1 MKKKIFTLVFF
12 SLAVAVLTF
21 LIYRQTG
28 TFAFIPSDDM
38 IYVCG
43 EPHVT
48 NGVTVAGLKWAFT
61 TQNQTCNWHPLTF
74 ISLMVDVSVFGVTP
88 GPTHLHNVILH
99 LVNSVLL
106 FIFLL
111 MLLSNASFSP
121 SQNTS
126 QEQLRRED
134 IILLAAFMG
143 TLFWSLHPHRA
154 ESVAWISSRK
164 DVLCGFWY
172 LLGHIIYLK
181 ALVSQDR
188 EGCFVPISW
197 KTFVFVLVAFI
208 FAFMAKPTAIVYAG
222 TLLLMEYGIRRRWGS
237 PRVGVLIV
245 FTLACAVITVSAQQA
260 AISNKVDVISR
271 MLNAIACIGEYLRD
285 AVFPLNLCL
294 GYPYKVPVESSRLIL
309 GVAVCV
315 FLIYKV
321 TSFLKKLRES
331 VVFKRDTWLS
341 LNSEAPL
348 LTLCNMGIFW
358 FLMALVP
365 VIGVLQVGSAARA
378 DRYTYLP
385 AIGLSIILVW
395 AIQVLGSKT
404 KGMYVLTA
412 IVGAISLLFLFILG
426 YEQVSYWKNNTS
438 IFFHSIHVSRGN
450 LFAYKNLAVGYV
462 YEKEYWDALKSS
474 VELTFHGSSEACLPT
489 VQPVLFAVIN
499 AQEQQVQE
507 QQDILNVKIDLKDP
521 WAFEKN
527 YLLAYIAS
535 CRGLNSSAEAF
546 LKTALQIQPDNI
558 IALKL
563 ESQLLF
569 VQGQAELAEEK
580 LLIMKNRYPKAP
592 YIDDWLKFV
601 REKKSTGQS
610 F

>member
-28 TFAFIPSDDM
+28 TFSFIPSDDM

-43 EPHVT
+43 EPNVT

-74 ISLMVDVSVFGVTP
+74 ISFMADVSVFGLTP
-88 GPTHLHNVILH
+88 GPMHLHNMIIH

-111 MLLSNASFSP
+111 MLLSNAPFSQ
-121 SQNTS
+121 SQPTNQKQTK
-126 QEQLRRED
+126 REGSV
-134 IILLAAFMG
+134 LLAAFLG
-143 TLFWSLHPHRA
+143 TLFWSLHPLRA

-181 ALVSQDR
+181 ALVRSDR
-188 EGCFVPISW
+188 DRCFVPISW
-197 KTFVFVLVAFI
+197 KTFVVVLGAFI
-208 FAFMAKPTAIVYAG
+208 FAFMAKPTAIVYPG
-222 TLLLMEYGIRRRWGS
+222 TLLLMEYGVRRRWVG
-237 PRVGVLIV
+237 PRVWVLIV
-245 FTLACAVITVSAQQA
+245 FTLACAVITVTAQQA
-260 AISNKVDVISR
+260 AISSKVDVISR
-271 MLNAIACIGEYLRD
+271 FLNAIACIGEYLRD
-285 AVFPLNLCL
+285 AVYPLKLCL
-294 GYPYKVPVESSRLIL
+294 GYPYKVPIESSRLFL

-315 FLIYKV
+315 LLIYKGAA
-321 TSFLKKLRES
+321 FLKRLRES
-331 VVFKRDTWLS
+331 LVFKRDTWIS

-358 FLMALVP
+358 FVMALLP

-385 AIGLSIILVW
+385 SIGLSIILVW
-395 AIQVLGSKT
+395 AIQVISSKT
-404 KGMYVLTA
+404 KVLYVLTV
-412 IVGAISLLFLFILG
+412 IVGAISVLFLSIRG
-426 YEQVSYWKNNTS
+426 YEQVSYWKDNTS

-462 YEKEYWDALKSS
+462 YEKKYGDALKSS

-507 QQDILNVKIDLKDP
+507 QQDMLNVRIDLKDP
-521 WAFEKN
+521 LAFEKN

-535 CRGLNSSAEAF
+535 CRGLNSSAETF
-546 LKTALQIQPDNI
+546 LNTALKIQPDNI

-563 ESQLLF
+563 ESQILF

-580 LLIMKNRYPKAP
+580 LLIIKNRYPKAP

-601 REKKSTGQS
+601 REKNSMGQS